1 MMKKVV
7 KRIICF
13 VLVAVLMN
21 CSLAMNVF
29 AAENVDSKVL
39 ILEASVVAH
48 EAEPTIGMRSTTFTD
63 TMILI
68 SSSSAGMSVTIN
80 TDLNNT
86 ASVVGVKDIKVQL
99 KSGNDWITV
108 ATSTGG
114 EVSGYSGCSVSFTY
128 SGAVKGQTYK
138 ICCTHYGNVDEYRE
152 LYHETG
158 EFVFTY

>member
-1 MMKKVV
+1 MKRATSK
-7 KRIICF
+7 IICL
-13 VLVAVLMN
+13 VLVAILMN
-21 CSLAMNVF
+21 CSFVMNAF
-29 AAENVDSKVL
+29 AAEDVISEVL
-39 ILEASVVAH
+39 ILDASVVAH
-48 EAEPTIGMRSTTFTD
+48 EEEPAAGMRSTTFID

-99 KSGNDWITV
+99 KDGDDWVTV

-114 EVSGYSGCSVSFTY
+114 EVNGYAGCSVSFTY
-128 SGAVKGQTYK
+128 SGAVKGKTYK

>member
-1 MMKKVV
+1 MNKIL
-7 KRIICF
+7 KRIVCL
-13 VLVAVLMN
+13 VLVAVIMN
-21 CSLAMNVF
+21 CSYAMNAF
-29 AAENVDSKVL
+29 AKETVDFEVVN
-39 ILEASVVAH
+39 IEATVVGH
-48 EAEPTIGMRSTTFTD
+48 DAEPAIGMRSTTFVSTA
-63 TMILI
+63 IHV
-68 SSSSAGMSVTIN
+68 SSSSQGMSVTID
-80 TDLNNT
+80 TDMNNT

-99 KSGNDWITV
+99 KNGNDWITV

-114 EVSGYSGCSVSFTY
+114 EVSGHIGCSVSFTY